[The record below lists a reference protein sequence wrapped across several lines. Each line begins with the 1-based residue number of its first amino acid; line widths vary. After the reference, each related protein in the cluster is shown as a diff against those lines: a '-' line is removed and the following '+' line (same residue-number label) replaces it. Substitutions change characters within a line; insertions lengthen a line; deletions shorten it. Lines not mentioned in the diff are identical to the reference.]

1 MSDIRFNRWLHQSGT
16 GGVYQDGN
24 GRVGIG
30 TSVPTSALDVQ
41 SGSIKIG
48 SNTLSSSGVST
59 FTNLVVSAGT
69 TSAPSISPSGDS
81 NTGIFFPSADT
92 VCIGEGGAEVLRV
105 DSNGRL
111 GVGTINPLKT
121 LDVRGEATFGV
132 GITTGDLNWGKD
144 TYQQVY
150 TFSGITGGSTTIPAD
165 GVVLL
170 ANPNANPSNT
180 RVGGIVFGNKVS
192 GTTVTGNAGIKGAI
206 ESYTNTNVVNAADTG
221 GYLRFQVKPD
231 NGELGVQMQLNS
243 NGNLLFNSGYGSA
256 ATAYGVRA
264 WVRFNGSGSNSTN
277 QTISGSG
284 NVSTVFKNGTGDYT
298 VNFTNAFV
306 DANYAVTHAAGI
318 QGVNWGIHLR
328 HNSVAPTTSAYR
340 FKNVTP
346 ADSDT
351 DAPFANLAFYR

>member
-1 MSDIRFNRWLHQSGT
+1 MSDIRVNRWLHQSGT
-16 GGVYQDGN
+16 GGVYQDST

-41 SGSIKIG
+41 SGTIKIG

-59 FTNLVVSAGT
+59 FSSGIVISAGT
-69 TSAPSISPSGDS
+69 TAAPSISPTGDS

-92 VCIGEGGAEVLRV
+92 IAFAEGGVEAARF
-105 DSNGRL
+105 DSSGRL
-111 GVGTINPLKT
+111 GIGTISAVKP

-132 GITTGDLNWGKD
+132 GITTGDLNWSKD
-144 TYQQVY
+144 DNQLVY
-150 TFSGITGGSTTIPAD
+150 TFSGTASGVNPAD
-165 GVVLL
+165 GTIALV
-170 ANPNANPSNT
+170 NPNANPSAT
-180 RVGGIVFGNKVS
+180 RVGSLLYGNKVS
-192 GTTVTGNAGIKGAI
+192 GTNVTGNPGIKAVI
-206 ESYTNTNVVNAADTG
+206 ESYTNTNVANAADTG

-346 ADSDT
+346 VDSDT

>member
-41 SGSIKIG
+41 NGTIKIG
-48 SNTLSSSGVST
+48 NNTLSSSGVST
-59 FTNLVVSAGT
+59 FSDVRITGGNISGVSTIGINT
-69 TSAPSISPSGDS
+69 TSA
-81 NTGIFFPSADT
+81 
-92 VCIGEGGAEVLRV
+92 V
-105 DSNGRL
+105 
-111 GVGTINPLKT
+111 KT

-132 GITTGDLNWGKD
+132 GITIGDLNWGKD

-165 GVVLL
+165 GCLLL

-180 RVGGIVFGNKVS
+180 RVGAIVLGNKVS
-192 GTTVTGNAGIKGAI
+192 GTTVTGNAGIKAAI
-206 ESYTNTNVVNAADTG
+206 ETYTNTNVANAADTG
-221 GYLRFQVKPD
+221 GYLRFLTKPD

-264 WVRFNGSGSNSTN
+264 WVRFNGTGTVSTN
-277 QTISGSG
+277 QTINGSG
-284 NVSTVFKNGTGDYT
+284 NVTTVFKNATGDYT

-306 DANYAVTHAAGI
+306 DANYAVTHAGGI
-318 QGVNWGIHLR
+318 QAVEWGIHLR

-340 FKNVTP
+340 FKNVTT
-346 ADSDT
+346 ADADR
-351 DAPFANLAFYR
+351 DVAFINVAFYR